1 MTPLTQH
8 EADSLLAMGKHYQDP
23 KKRFVFPDLGNS
35 LCIPLY
41 SHDKKEKFIL
51 DLKPG
56 RISLKKNTFQT
67 RARTAIVLARL
78 DLGGPPHQNPDGE
91 KLGRN
96 HLHLYREGY
105 DDKYA
110 FPLPEEFKGISDTF
124 GFLDSFMDYCVI
136 IRKPTI
142 DKGVFA

>member
-1 MTPLTQH
+1 MRT
-8 EADSLLAMGKHYQDP
+8 HYFSTAPVVVPMNWMAYD
-23 KKRFVFPDLGNS
+23 FV
-35 LCIPLY
+35 CA
-41 SHDKKEKFIL
+41 K
-51 DLKPG
+51 
-56 RISLKKNTFQT
+56 TFQT

-91 KLGRN
+91 KLRRN